1 MKLQNLA
8 IIFLVVTLPLVAILS
23 YYLNLQHK
31 TLKMQA
37 DYDMKLAEATKEG
50 IKSFEVNTVD
60 WSEWV
65 SQKGTQKAREN
76 VQASINTF
84 INSLANNLHLSGT
97 AKEYMANY
105 IPAVA
110 ATMYDGYYIYAP
122 TYVPITAN
130 NDDGVQLFY
139 DNTSA
144 GTNQITLSDTGETL
158 YQAKTN
164 GKTYYFTYEDDQGN
178 TQQKVY
184 NDLTTNISD
193 AKTEYRSILNNKI
206 AYAARYQGANTSVV
220 VNYTLDNR
228 IYVYGKVDGEYVD
241 KTGYLIYTDS
251 NSLPRAYTNTA
262 TPKNDSSILVSK
274 SFKGMNADD
283 TSIET
288 EILEEQILY
297 SENGQYILKTFKYIY
312 DITHEKLYYDGV
324 SDNFFTVDPSSKQRR
339 FIENS
344 DSVTLNSNNCKY
356 KSISI
361 LWGNSDGTTE
371 YKKIYQVLNG
381 KDKGKWCIS
390 LKPENS
396 KEVNGIEVID
406 TILKEQ
412 KLKELGLDD
421 IRFTTLYRDF
431 SAISYYTE
439 AYAFTNWVK
448 QKLGTKTLEQV
459 QKKADNDLIDKI
471 PLTNNIFKISAT
483 NDPEDENSDIVIHKK
498 EIMRDS
504 IITNLNL
511 AISNHNA
518 IGQTNGMPKLTD
530 SDWDRAFSNIS
541 LITFFQGPKIGLK
554 IYNGYAVA
562 TSTINREY
570 VEPGELYFRGEDVNY
585 HRVYCQKCGKIIY
598 TGYRSVEYVQK
609 EFTKAG
615 NTIYYYQHDN
625 SEDTYSETSCYY
637 CIVNKA
643 NYEQTHNPEI
653 AYLQKKS
660 YNEALARER
669 YYQLEELTA
678 KLYDTIKIS
687 VTKKKI
693 SINNTDLIFIL
704 DDSGSMTSNYDKV
717 KNSCYEI
724 LDAMIG
730 TGLSSDFYIGFVRF
744 GTDSEIIGSIRN
756 SYTYE
761 LNRIKDE
768 IAQKYGKGGGT
779 YYNKAFITTQQLIR
793 SDLGIGFNDRYR
805 VIIFMTDGNPHD
817 AGIDELRKL
826 RDVYNVKGLYLIR
839 FGNEPINILKEMKD
853 MFIPNSEL
861 LSADASNLTD
871 TFKDIL
877 YRINE
882 SKPEEVETVNGRLD
896 ISDIEV
902 SAQKPMT
909 VTVRNA
915 GGALIKQ
922 IVITTRP
929 TASSG
934 IIIIDGT
941 NMYLSLDGLK
951 DACGITDFN
960 GIKVSIE
967 YFTS

>member
-206 AYAARYQGANTSVV
+206 AYAARYQGVNTSIV

-274 SFKGMNADD
+274 SFKGMNADN
-283 TSIET
+283 TLIET
-288 EILEEQILY
+288 EILEEQVLY
-297 SENGQYILKTFKYIY
+297 FENSQYILETFKYIY
-312 DITHEKLYYDGV
+312 DITHEKLYYDGLK
-324 SDNFFTVDPSSKQRR
+324 DNFFTIDPSTKQRR
-339 FIENS
+339 FIDNS
-344 DSVTLNSNNCKY
+344 DSVTLNSNTCKY

-406 TILKEQ
+406 TIIKEQ

-421 IRFTTLYRDF
+421 IRFTTVYRDF

-459 QKKADNDLIDKI
+459 QKKADNDLIDSI
-471 PLTNNIFKISAT
+471 PLTSNIFNISST
-483 NDPEDENSDIVIHKK
+483 NDPEDKNSDIAIHKK

-562 TSTINREY
+562 TSTTNREY
-570 VEPGELYFRGEDVNY
+570 VDPGELYFSGEDVNY
-585 HRVYCQKCGKIIY
+585 HRVYCKECGRIVY

-609 EFTKAG
+609 EFTKNG

-625 SEDTYSETSCYY
+625 SEDTYSETACYY
-637 CIVNKA
+637 CAVNKA
-643 NYEQTHNPEI
+643 NYEETTDSNI
-653 AYLQKKS
+653 AYLQEKS

-678 KLYDTIKIS
+678 RLYDTIKIS
-687 VTKKKI
+687 VTKKQLTV
-693 SINNTDLIFIL
+693 NNTDLIFIL
-704 DDSGSMTSNYDKV
+704 DDSGSMARDYDAV
-717 KNSCYEI
+717 RTACENI
-724 LDAMIG
+724 LRAMVG
-730 TGLSSDFYIGFVRF
+730 EGLSSNFYIGFVRF
-744 GTDSEIIGSIRN
+744 STKASVIDRLTNVANLESFISRVKH
-756 SYTYE
+756 TYGQ
-761 LNRIKDE
+761 RGD
-768 IAQKYGKGGGT
+768 T
-779 YYNKAFITTQQLIR
+779 FYNEAFKVANDLLLADLQYSTNHKA
-793 SDLGIGFNDRYR
+793 
-805 VIIFMTDGNPHD
+805 IIFMTDGAPMVGANGVYE
-817 AGIDELRKL
+817 ATELKRNGIESFYIIKYGTQSIQVLKQLKDI
-826 RDVYNVKGLYLIR
+826 YN
-839 FGNEPINILKEMKD
+839 
-853 MFIPNSEL
+853 PNSEI
-861 LSADASNLTD
+861 LSADSANLTD

-909 VTVRNA
+909 VTVMNA

>member
-1 MKLQNLA
+1 
-8 IIFLVVTLPLVAILS
+8 
-23 YYLNLQHK
+23 
-31 TLKMQA
+31 
-37 DYDMKLAEATKEG
+37 
-50 IKSFEVNTVD
+50 
-60 WSEWV
+60 
-65 SQKGTQKAREN
+65 
-76 VQASINTF
+76 
-84 INSLANNLHLSGT
+84 
-97 AKEYMANY
+97 
-105 IPAVA
+105 
-110 ATMYDGYYIYAP
+110 MY
-122 TYVPITAN
+122 
-130 NDDGVQLFY
+130 Y
-139 DNTSA
+139 DN
-144 GTNQITLSDTGETL
+144 L
-158 YQAKTN
+158 
-164 GKTYYFTYEDDQGN
+164 
-178 TQQKVY
+178 
-184 NDLTTNISD
+184 
-193 AKTEYRSILNNKI
+193 
-206 AYAARYQGANTSVV
+206 
-220 VNYTLDNR
+220 
-228 IYVYGKVDGEYVD
+228 
-241 KTGYLIYTDS
+241 
-251 NSLPRAYTNTA
+251 
-262 TPKNDSSILVSK
+262 
-274 SFKGMNADD
+274 
-283 TSIET
+283 
-288 EILEEQILY
+288 
-297 SENGQYILKTFKYIY
+297 
-312 DITHEKLYYDGV
+312 

-344 DSVTLNSNNCKY
+344 DSVTLNSNTCKY

-361 LWGNSDGTTE
+361 LWGDSDGTTE

-406 TILKEQ
+406 TIIKEQ
-412 KLKELGLDD
+412 KLKDLGLDD
-421 IRFTTLYRDF
+421 IRFTTIYRDF

-562 TSTINREY
+562 TSTTNREY

-687 VTKKKI
+687 VTKKQLTV
-693 SINNTDLIFIL
+693 NNTDLIFIL
-704 DDSGSMTSNYDKV
+704 DDSGSMIYDYDAV
-717 KNSCYEI
+717 RTACADI
-724 LDAMIG
+724 LRAMVG
-730 TGLSSDFYIGFVRF
+730 EGLSSNFYIGFIRF
-744 GTDSEIIGSIRN
+744 STQASLIDKLTNVAGLENVIDK
-756 SYTYE
+756 
-761 LNRIKDE
+761 IKKD
-768 IAQKYGKGGGT
+768 YGKNGST
-779 YYNKAFITTQQLIR
+779 NYIQAFNEANNLLQTDLKNSTNHKA
-793 SDLGIGFNDRYR
+793 
-805 VIIFMTDGNPHD
+805 IIFMTDGIPTDNG
-817 AGIDELRKL
+817 GIDKAKELNIPIWSEEDFDKL
-826 RDVYNVKGLYLIR
+826 L
-839 FGNEPINILKEMKD
+839 
-853 MFIPNSEL
+853 NS
-861 LSADASNLTD
+861 
-871 TFKDIL
+871 
-877 YRINE
+877 
-882 SKPEEVETVNGRLD
+882 
-896 ISDIEV
+896 
-902 SAQKPMT
+902 
-909 VTVRNA
+909 
-915 GGALIKQ
+915 
-922 IVITTRP
+922 
-929 TASSG
+929 
-934 IIIIDGT
+934 
-941 NMYLSLDGLK
+941 
-951 DACGITDFN
+951 
-960 GIKVSIE
+960 
-967 YFTS
+967 